1 MTGLASPRQMNST
14 DQAVPP
20 SVINAIRDV
29 VGAANVRT
37 GEDAGA
43 IDLGSNGADCGAGI
57 VVAPLSTAEVAAVVR
72 ICRQNEIPIVP
83 QGGRTGL
90 VGGSVSRPGE
100 IVLSMMRMNRIERL
114 DPVER
119 VAVVGAG
126 VTLEALQEASREHRL
141 EPGVDLAARGS
152 ATIGGMVSTNAGGVM
167 AFRNGVMRHRVLG
180 LEAVLADGSVYS
192 DLTRVV
198 KNSAGYDL
206 KHLFIGAEGTLG
218 IVTRVAVKLDPSPR
232 ATATALFGLP
242 SVEAALRTIQLALES
257 DAGHLRAAEAMWTSY
272 FGLAAAAHEWSEPSV
287 PLDQPLFLLLSLGG
301 AHENALR
308 EGFERIYL
316 ETVQQYPEATGIIAD
331 SRRQE
336 DELWRLREDTSV
348 LYRAHP
354 QAPSFDVSVPLSEIP
369 AYLDRIL
376 PGLAAIEP
384 DLAPYV
390 FGHLADGNLHII
402 LNRKGPLGLDM
413 AEAVEG
419 VLYQQLREIGGSFS
433 AEHGVGSK
441 RIHSLLTTADPT
453 KLAVM
458 ERVKRVLD
466 VQSIMNP
473 DKVLPCDV
481 WFVRSS
487 RPSHSGSER
496 RLPFKNVS
504 DLTDE

>member
-1 MTGLASPRQMNST
+1 
-14 DQAVPP
+14 
-20 SVINAIRDV
+20 
-29 VGAANVRT
+29 
-37 GEDAGA
+37 
-43 IDLGSNGADCGAGI
+43 
-57 VVAPLSTAEVAAVVR
+57 
-72 ICRQNEIPIVP
+72 
-83 QGGRTGL
+83 
-90 VGGSVSRPGE
+90 
-100 IVLSMMRMNRIERL
+100 
-114 DPVER
+114 
-119 VAVVGAG
+119 
-126 VTLEALQEASREHRL
+126 
-141 EPGVDLAARGS
+141 
-152 ATIGGMVSTNAGGVM
+152 
-167 AFRNGVMRHRVLG
+167 
-180 LEAVLADGSVYS
+180 
-192 DLTRVV
+192 
-198 KNSAGYDL
+198 
-206 KHLFIGAEGTLG
+206 
-218 IVTRVAVKLDPSPR
+218 
-232 ATATALFGLP
+232 
-242 SVEAALRTIQLALES
+242 
-257 DAGHLRAAEAMWTSY
+257 MWTSY

>member
-218 IVTRVAVKLDPSPR
+218 IVTRVVVKLDPSPR

-242 SVEAALRTIQLALES
+242 SVDAALRIIRLALES
-257 DAGHLRAAEAMWTSY
+257 DAGHLRAAEAMWASY
-272 FGLAAAAHEWSEPSV
+272 FNLAAAAHEWSEPGV

-301 AHENALR
+301 AREEALR
-308 EGFERIYL
+308 EDFERIYS
-316 ETVQQYPEATGIIAD
+316 EVMERYPEATGIIAA

-336 DELWRLREDTSV
+336 EDLWRLREDTSV
-348 LYRAHP
+348 LYRAYPH
-354 QAPSFDVSVPLSEIP
+354 APSFDVSVPLSEIP
-369 AYLDRIL
+369 AYLDGIL
-376 PGLAAIEP
+376 PALAAIEP

-441 RIHSLLTTADPT
+441 RIHSLLATADPT

-473 DKVLPCDV
+473 DKVLPCDA